1 MGRNFSTFTWLF
13 FSDISQCYSLIHFNF
28 CLDNVASSILG
39 FLSEDIGP
47 KYMRAWSVNTPTGT
61 EDWPRPTVSRETE
74 MEPSVK
80 HTVLKSCHFHE
91 ERIRKAWGKS
101 RKSAICPGLWGRIKI
116 NSWDI
121 KPQERGVSIYTNYKV
136 RHPEDKKLRSRP
148 LHNHWKCYGSGRSI
162 HKTALPEWFHNQRLQ
177 GLPWGKVA
185 G

>member
-1 MGRNFSTFTWLF
+1 
-13 FSDISQCYSLIHFNF
+13 
-28 CLDNVASSILG
+28 
-39 FLSEDIGP
+39 
-47 KYMRAWSVNTPTGT
+47 MRAWSVNTPTGT
-61 EDWPRPTVSRETE
+61 EDWPPPTVSRETE
-74 MEPSVK
+74 MEPSLK

-91 ERIRKAWGKS
+91 ERIWKAWGKS
-101 RKSAICPGLWGRIKI
+101 KKSAICPRLWGRIKI

-121 KPQERGVSIYTNYKV
+121 KPQECGVSIYTDYKV

-185 G
+185 RWKGSHSKNFTSPKETKCYEGQNRFQKQARVNPESSKRQ